1 MTINILDEIKS
12 DFLEM
17 GKEGNTNRAFP
28 DARDG
33 LKPAQRASLWEMYI
47 KGYNSSKPH
56 VKSAK
61 ISGGVIASWHP
72 HGDTSAYETFMR
84 MSQPWINNIPEV
96 DWHGANGSIIYSSKP
111 ASARY
116 TEARL
121 AKVSEDGFFSNIKKD
136 TVDMVANYSEDE
148 EWPDV
153 FPAIFPRLF
162 VNGSDGIGFGVANT
176 WIPGNLKE
184 FLEKVKQY
192 LETKNITCNDIYPD
206 FPTGG
211 IIINKDDLENI
222 YQTGK
227 GKIIV
232 RGKANIQGNNILIT
246 ELPYQ
251 VYVEPL
257 IADIKALIE
266 DGTITGIEDI
276 YNKSDDN
283 GLLIEIECSGSPG
296 AVLAKLYDTTDLQ
309 CAYNPN
315 QTALVN
321 GVPQLLNLLDYIEIY
336 VNHNLQCIKRE
347 YIFELNK
354 AQKRL
359 EIVDGLLKALAQ
371 IDDVIKTIKKAK
383 SAEDAKQDLTS
394 TFGFTE
400 PQAKAIVD
408 MKLGRLA
415 HLESVE
421 LNDEKAELD
430 KKIKDCTDFIASDDL
445 QSAEFLRRLEAFV
458 NKYGWDRR
466 TEVTQVA
473 IAKTK
478 AEKEVA
484 AVEPEKCV
492 VILTEGDM
500 IKRIPSTQF
509 KVQKRNGTG
518 IKTPNDIV
526 RATIRTNTVDKL
538 MFFTNKGKMYRLLVN
553 NIPEGTN
560 TSPGTSIYS
569 LIKLDKDEKLETI
582 YSLYKDTTAKYVVFI
597 TKKGLV
603 KKTELSEYTST
614 TRNAG
619 LLAVTLKDD
628 DALSNVL
635 LMEDEQ
641 LILVSKKGKAIR
653 FETSNINPV
662 GRAAKGV
669 IGFNLDD
676 DDEVIGGVA
685 LRDMND
691 DLAVFVTG
699 GMAKRVSLNDI
710 VTQNRGGK
718 GIVVYKP
725 TPATGEVSAITL
737 INDNDELLV
746 SGNNSAICVKGKDIP
761 VLGRTAQGNI
771 IIKNNKIT
779 SVSKV

>member
-1 MTINILDEIKS
+1 MPINVLDEMKS
-12 DFLEM
+12 DFLEYA
-17 GKEGNTNRAFP
+17 KEDNTNRAFA

-33 LKPAQRASLWEMYI
+33 LKPGQRASLWEMFV
-47 KGYNSSKPH
+47 KGYTSSKPH

-72 HGDTSAYETFMR
+72 HADTAVYDTFTR
-84 MSQPWINNIPEV
+84 MSQPWINNLPEI
-96 DWHGANGSIIYSSKP
+96 DWHGANGSAVGGP
-111 ASARY
+111 DAASARY

-121 AKVSEDGFFSNIKKD
+121 AKVSEDGFFGNIKKD
-136 TVDMVANYSEDE
+136 TVDMILNYSEDE
-148 EWPDV
+148 EWPEV

-162 VNGSDGIGFGVANT
+162 VNGCGGIGVGIANT
-176 WIPGNLKE
+176 WAPGNLNE
-184 FLEKVKQY
+184 FLEKIKQY
-192 LETKNITCNDIYPD
+192 LDTGNITCNDIYPD

-211 IIINKDDLENI
+211 VIVNKDEMENI

-227 GKIIV
+227 GKIII
-232 RGKANIQGNNILIT
+232 RAKTAIQGNNILIT

-257 IADIKALIE
+257 IAEIKKLVN
-266 DGTITGIEDI
+266 DDTITGIEDI

-296 AVLAKLYDTTDLQ
+296 AILAKLYELTDLQ
-309 CAYNPN
+309 CVYNPN

-321 GVPQLLNLLDYIEIY
+321 GVPQLLNLLEYIQIY
-336 VNHNLQCIKRE
+336 VNHNLSCIKRE

-359 EIVDGLLKALAQ
+359 EVVDGLLKALAQ
-371 IDDVIKTIKKAK
+371 IDDIIKTIKQANDSEAAK
-383 SAEDAKQDLTS
+383 TALSA
-394 TFGFTE
+394 TFGFTDI
-400 PQAKAIVD
+400 QAKSIVD

-415 HLESVE
+415 HLESIE

-430 KKIKDCTDFIASDDL
+430 KKINDCNTFIASEDL
-445 QSAEFLRRLEAFV
+445 QSEEFLKRLEAFV

-466 TEVTQVA
+466 TEVIQVA

-478 AEKEVA
+478 AEKEIAV
-484 AVEPEKCV
+484 VEPEKCV

-518 IKTPNDIV
+518 VKTPNDIV
-526 RATIRTNTVDKL
+526 KTTIRTNTVDKL

-560 TSPGTSIYS
+560 TSAGTSIYS

-597 TKKGLV
+597 TKKGMV
-603 KKTELSEYTST
+603 KKTELSEYVST

-619 LLAVTLKDD
+619 LLAVGIKDD
-628 DALSNVL
+628 DALNNVL

-653 FETSNINPV
+653 FDSSNINPI
-662 GRAAKGV
+662 GRTGKGV
-669 IGFNLDD
+669 IGFNLAD
-676 DDEVIGGVA
+676 DDEIIGGVA

-691 DLAVFVTG
+691 DLAIFASG

-710 VTQNRGGK
+710 AIQNRGGK
-718 GIVVYKP
+718 GVVVYKP
-725 TPATGEVSAITL
+725 TPATGDVSAIAL
-737 INDNDELLV
+737 INDSDELLV

-761 VLGRTAQGNI
+761 LLGRTAQGNI